1 MISLLSDLN
10 SLSGCGEG
18 VADRIVGGEEADP
31 NSIPWQAALVRR
43 GGTTPF
49 CGGTIICPRYVM
61 TAAHCTG
68 RGASRTQVIAGEH
81 DLDQDMSTDRATR
94 HNIARIINH
103 PNYRLALTQ

>member
-1 MISLLSDLN
+1 MKNGTFESNDDS
-10 SLSGCGEG
+10 
-18 VADRIVGGEEADP
+18 VRIVGGNEANP

-68 RGASRTQVIAGEH
+68 RGASRIQVIAGEH

-103 PNYRLALTQ
+103 PNYRLAQTQ